1 MKYIEGPIYICK
13 NCGKIDIPVIKKIAK
28 CKECGWEENLND
40 NN

>member
-13 NCGKIDIPVIKKIAK
+13 NCGKIDIPVIKGIVK
-28 CKECGWEENLND
+28 CKECGWEEKLND